1 MWLAA
6 GFNGLSC
13 IMVEKNRS
21 GSVTLQAVQMF
32 GSVQI
37 DSIDEIVISANVA
50 ILIAPISFL

>member
-1 MWLAA
+1 
-6 GFNGLSC
+6 
-13 IMVEKNRS
+13 MVEKNRS